1 MKQTELVKAFV
12 NGATQGEAKSLHL
25 VGDQLIHYNTP
36 IAERHGG
43 KIILNYTR
51 HSLATGKVQKTHHG
65 PRSIRAAYLRQRS

>member
-43 KIILNYTR
+43 KIILNYTGNR
-51 HSLATGKVQKTHHG
+51 QGPEDDHG